1 MNATTLNMQVSAV
14 QSSWNHRWQTA
25 LHHDLNEPILRSARK
40 QLFRCRR
47 KVLAGHSRIAARL
60 GQFSWLLTILLCIA
74 RRAPGQRTCGA
85 SIHRQAMQLEQGLRG
100 ATATITASIGYSLPL

>member
-25 LHHDLNEPILRSARK
+25 LHHDLNEPILRSAKR

-47 KVLAGHSRIAARL
+47 KVLAGHSRITARL
-60 GQFSWLLTILLCIA
+60 GQFSWRLTILIVNRAEGSEPKELAGQLFTGKPCNLNRDSAA
-74 RRAPGQRTCGA
+74 RPQ
-85 SIHRQAMQLEQGLRG
+85 
-100 ATATITASIGYSLPL
+100 LPLLQ